1 MADPRTFVL
10 IGDFQDN
17 ITPALEGINKGIA
30 GLKRTM
36 ATMTTKRGGGFS
48 DVTQSVGKLISS
60 QKHLANSIK
69 EVGDAA
75 KVATGELKEYKQMAG
90 KVASAHY
97 HLARAGQQAGDKLA
111 AGYNNAYSSLDKLD
125 RRQKLMA
132 SANRRRQRLVSS
144 NVLIPSRG
152 GTGGTFRSPRFA
164 SGGGGMAP
172 PGGGSRGG
180 GGGGMVPPEGRS
192 SIGGGGGDF
201 PMARFTLAFGLSEA
215 ISAPITSAI
224 TTGFQIGT
232 DMMMRPFQYFVG
244 AFGERVGDQLD
255 DLKAA
260 GALLSISK
268 RSKNPFVANIDEAI
282 SLQQETNATFAK
294 MAAQLPGVTHDYVL
308 AGKRLSDTMAR
319 VVESD
324 YAAARLEANKI
335 RATEEG
341 AKFFGGTQITGESKK
356 DRQEVFETLLGD
368 LTKKATL
375 AGIGGRT
382 GAGGVAG
389 AYGLPGLIERMVSQ
403 DQVSMGQFQ
412 RYASVFSDPS
422 IADALS
428 RNIDKINASNKNS
441 VERTKAISKLLDE
454 VVTPELIDK
463 LRTSVDGIYQG
474 LKSAFLD
481 PDTGLFGLG
490 RQFKDFG
497 KRMNSFGQYVD
508 DAGNVVTDITKAASE
523 NLSLFEILAQI
534 FSNVGQVLGPII
546 DNITLLFDP
555 MEKVASIL
563 MEARHYTGEFARSFN
578 QYREG
583 LKELSKQKGKEFLKD
598 TLDFRASLAALN
610 NLMKQFNI
618 IDEAEFKKIGQDI
631 ISIKD
636 PTRLAGIVTEMFDKL
651 INSEVAGNIGKMVGE
666 IIGTVLVE
674 VSQVTGFL
682 SNRLKGSNKLF
693 DGLKAGFNSVNG
705 GEAFA
710 NIFKDVF
717 KLMFEGL
724 KAVLKV
730 LPLEAYILGGLM
742 FALPLAI
749 QTFAMAFSHRF
760 SDSFF
765 DAITGFVS
773 RGKLDKCMMSNR
785 AMLQTMCQ
793 QMSGGGGGGG
803 ATGGSAGRSKKRR
816 GFGDF
821 FIGSK
826 GARAAGKL
834 RSNVQTSVAPIR
846 SYLTE
851 PVVRGKQR
859 IMPDDWNIKGPL
871 PRVAL
876 GLKDAPYTRGQQ
888 IQRGAQA
895 LYNAPGKFSKRVGAA
910 SMAPTMQA
918 MGGLFQGGGGRAL
931 IRQRNMLGM
940 GARSMA
946 KMGRFVPGGALA
958 FGGIDA
964 AMRMA
969 QGEDAGKAI
978 GGAAASTIGAT
989 LGGILGQALIPV
1001 PGVGAMIG
1009 TVAGGF
1015 LGDKVFNAL
1024 MPASN
1029 EQLEAAALQKQ
1040 AALQQAQAA
1049 GLAKSGVDVEK
1060 AGGQFNF
1067 GTVEELTKRFH
1078 DLGLS
1083 SDVAVRSFQSLY
1095 RIDQEKQLKAQAAA
1109 DALNAEIQR
1118 LRALGRPSEE
1128 IAVNVRGLQTVYN
1141 NAQTEAQASLTALNT
1156 QWSKIGTESSRV
1168 ILNSFKT
1175 MPVGQV
1181 EAAIADKIR
1190 QARVVAHL
1198 SRGVDREATTP
1209 PPKAKA
1215 FGGAGKS
1222 FSSLAG
1228 AINFENKHK
1237 PPGSSLVIANSSER
1251 IIPAA
1256 NGYIPSQSL
1265 YSRGYAGWSSSGEI
1279 TVNAPIT
1286 INGAGQDSEQIATR
1300 VADLLASAI
1309 ETRLNASMYA

>member
-48 DVTQSVGKLISS
+48 DVTQSVGKLVSA
-60 QKHLANSIK
+60 QKHLATSIK

-75 KVATGELKEYKQMAG
+75 KVATAELKEYKQMAG

-111 AGYNNAYSSLDKLD
+111 TGYNNAYNSLDKLD

-132 SANRRRQRLVSS
+132 TANRRRQRLVSS
-144 NVLIPSRG
+144 NVLMPIPRG
-152 GTGGTFRSPRFA
+152 GRGVPRMPRA
-164 SGGGGMAP
+164 NA
-172 PGGGSRGG
+172 
-180 GGGGMVPPEGRS
+180 GGGGMVPPGGGS
-192 SIGGGGGDF
+192 HIGGGGGDF

-215 ISAPITSAI
+215 IATPITSAI

-232 DMMMRPFQYFVG
+232 QMMMRPFEYFAG

-382 GAGGVAG
+382 GAGGIAG

-618 IDEAEFKKIGQDI
+618 IDATEFKKIGQDI

-636 PTRLAGIVTEMFDKL
+636 PARLAGIVTEMFDKL
-651 INSEVAGNIGKMVGE
+651 INSDVAGNIGKMVGE

-730 LPLEAYILGGLM
+730 LPLQAYILGGLM

-765 DAITGFVS
+765 DAIMKFVS
-773 RGKLDKCMMSNR
+773 GGKLDKCMMSNR
-785 AMLQTMCQ
+785 AMMQAMCQ
-793 QMSGGGGGGG
+793 QMSGGGGG
-803 ATGGSAGRSKKRR
+803 ATGGSAGRSKRRR

-821 FIGSK
+821 FIGSR

-834 RSNVQTSVAPIR
+834 RSNVQTSVAPIGR
-846 SYLTE
+846 YLTE

-859 IMPDDWNIKGPL
+859 IMPDDWSIKGPL

-876 GLKDAPYTRGQQ
+876 GLRDAPYTRGQQ

-895 LYNAPGKFSKRVGAA
+895 LYNAPGRFSRRVGAA

-946 KMGRFVPGGALA
+946 RMGRFVPGGALA

-1024 MPASN
+1024 MPASK

-1067 GTVEELTKRFH
+1067 GTAAELTKRFN
-1078 DLGLS
+1078 DLGLA
-1083 SDVAVRSFQSLY
+1083 SDMAVRSFQSLY
-1095 RIDQEKQLKAQAAA
+1095 RVDQEKQLKAQAAA

-1118 LRALGRPSEE
+1118 LRALGRPNEE
-1128 IAVNVRGLQTVYN
+1128 IAANVRGLQTVYN
-1141 NAQTEAQASLTALNT
+1141 NAQIEAQASLTALNT

-1181 EAAIADKIR
+1181 EAAIAEKIR
-1190 QARVVAHL
+1190 QAQVVTHL
-1198 SRGVDREATTP
+1198 SRGIDREATTP

-1265 YSRGYAGWSSSGEI
+1265 YSRGYAGWSSSGAV